1 MNPFFAF
8 YDRSYGYS
16 RAIIT
21 LIAGLLLVSWP
32 DAVAKTIVIILG
44 SFVAAVG
51 IISLVLSFVGKWK
64 KEEASLISMNA
75 IVDIVLG
82 VVIIIFNQFFASIIM
97 YLFGILLL
105 LFGLSEIISLLQTL
119 RSAKVSWTLFIGPV
133 ITIICGVIIF
143 FNPFKTLQ
151 WLFVFFGISLLV
163 YSISEFI
170 ATYKVRKALKN
181 LKAESSPIIED
192 VEAEEVK
199 EEKK

>member
-21 LIAGLLLVSWP
+21 LVAGLLLVSWP
-32 DAVAKTIVIILG
+32 DAIAKTIVIILG
-44 SFVAAVG
+44 SFIAAVG
-51 IISLVLSFVGKWK
+51 IVSLVLSFLGKWK

-82 VVIIIFNQFFASIIM
+82 IVIIIFNQFFASIIM

-105 LFGLSEIISLLQTL
+105 IFGLSEIISLLQTL
-119 RSAKVSWTLFIGPV
+119 RTAKVNWSLFIGPA
-133 ITIICGVIIF
+133 ITTICGIIVF

-151 WLFVFFGISLLV
+151 WLFVFFGISLLI

-170 ATYKVRKALKN
+170 ATYKVRKALKD
-181 LKAESSPIIED
+181 LKPEKNPIIED
-192 VEAEEVK
+192 TTAEEVK
-199 EEKK
+199 